1 MLTFYSTRRAI
12 IDLLIIKEQ
21 VINTFGE
28 EPKYKPFLDL
38 IFAKDYLNDDELKL
52 PTMKEISETLNIK
65 YPQLSKL
72 VKELYY
78 KLFDGEQDF
87 KFEFNKIEVIFF
99 LRYFENYA
107 QIKINN
113 LAHLPRV
120 GEQIDF
126 SFVRAKVGTSM
137 FYVDSIE
144 HTFEGE
150 TQRIYI
156 TLRSGY
162 YNSYLYYRRQKAIEE
177 REICRKDYYTMS
189 DYDLREELKIGRY
202 RHL

>member
-21 VINTFGE
+21 VINTFGA

-38 IFAKDYLNDDELKL
+38 IFAKDYLNDNELKL

-177 REICRKDYYTMS
+177 REIDRKDYYTMS

-202 RHL
+202 RYL